1 MQRFRLLTLAVG
13 WLTVI
18 AMFVFSTGCT
28 SDSSKNGNG
37 NLMPSSGA
45 VANQDSPS
53 DKLEDLKLL
62 IRVPYEA
69 EDAVWRVD
77 PRTKKLTAVII
88 FTPEDSAKLLAEL
101 KTKGEGTSAEIALE
115 SWFPEEL
122 IAKSEMSGDSELR
135 GTSYSADPFFLD
147 PYKNGRV
154 IHIEETEIFVI
165 ELRPG
170 E

>member
-1 MQRFRLLTLAVG
+1 
-13 WLTVI
+13 
-18 AMFVFSTGCT
+18 
-28 SDSSKNGNG
+28 
-37 NLMPSSGA
+37 
-45 VANQDSPS
+45 
-53 DKLEDLKLL
+53 LEDLKLL
-62 IRVPYEA
+62 VRVPYEA

-77 PRTKKLTAVII
+77 PSTKKLTAVII

-101 KTKGEGTSAEIALE
+101 KTKGEGRSAEIASE

-122 IAKSEMSGDSELR
+122 IAKSEMSGDAELR

-147 PYKNGRV
+147 LYRNGRV
-154 IHIEETEIFVI
+154 IHIEETEIFIV